1 MSAST
6 SHLMRVRA
14 LYKGILKLHRGLP
27 LQMKALGDHYVKE
40 EFRAHKEAESAEV
53 AVFMQEW
60 TKYYVTL
67 AKQLSQRKQRQ
78 EVGQNLSPQMLD
90 NFSEE
95 QLGQLHE
102 LFKETTLTEPSSQD
116 ESKPKS

>member
-1 MSAST
+1 MSTRT

-14 LYKGILKLHRGLP
+14 LYKAILKLHRGLP
-27 LQMKALGDHYVKE
+27 LQMKALGDQYVKE
-40 EFRAHKEAESAEV
+40 EFRAHKNAEPPEV

-67 AKQLSQRKQRQ
+67 AQQLSQRKREQI
-78 EVGQNLSPQMLD
+78 VGENLSPEMLD
-90 NFSEE
+90 NFREE

-102 LFKETTLTEPSSQD
+102 LFKETTQ
-116 ESKPKS
+116 PKDTAEKTPQS